1 MRVRV
6 LENIDMSCCYF
17 SEGGSFDIQN
27 MPKYHDYLRL
37 VSLMKLNKVV
47 IHAVT
52 VRLVSNKVHSGL
64 VVRVAG
70 DVLGQSECL
79 ELLRD
84 SSHHSGVSGALRLA
98 DPD

>member
-37 VSLMKLNKVV
+37 VSLIKFTLKLSQLSYKLSLDIN
-47 IHAVT
+47 IEIDDI
-52 VRLVSNKVHSGL
+52 SGHEE
-64 VVRVAG
+64 V
-70 DVLGQSECL
+70 
-79 ELLRD
+79 
-84 SSHHSGVSGALRLA
+84 
-98 DPD
+98 

>member
-1 MRVRV
+1 
-6 LENIDMSCCYF
+6 MSCCYF

-37 VSLMKLNKVV
+37 VSLMKLSKVV
-47 IHAVT
+47 IQAVTAVIQAVT

-70 DVLGQSECL
+70 GCFGSL
-79 ELLRD
+79 
-84 SSHHSGVSGALRLA
+84 
-98 DPD
+98 

>member
-1 MRVRV
+1 
-6 LENIDMSCCYF
+6 MSCCYF

-47 IHAVT
+47 IQAVTAVIQAVT

-70 DVLGQSECL
+70 DVLGQPECL
-79 ELLRD
+79 EPPRD
-84 SSHHSGVSGALRLA
+84 SSHYSGVSGALRLA